1 MDAGDHH
8 VAFVELEEIFV
19 AVEGADAAGA
29 APAAASKV
37 AVGVDGSEAA
47 LLTAAAV
54 AATSAEEA
62 NAAMSTAYLR
72 SIGAITAA
80 GRALVSSPG
89 AII

>member
-1 MDAGDHH
+1 LDAGDHH
-8 VAFVELEEIFV
+8 VAFVELDEILV
-19 AVEGADAAGA
+19 AAEGADAADA

-37 AVGVDGSEAA
+37 VVGVDGSEAA
-47 LLTAAAV
+47 VLTAAA
-54 AATSAEEA
+54 AAAASAEEA

-80 GRALVSSPG
+80 GRAVVPSPG